1 MKAVFLDYQSLS
13 PEDLDLTK
21 VWNLPFDFERFDTTG
36 YSETAN
42 RINNADIVLTN
53 KVVLDKKL
61 LSTNPQIKLVVILA
75 TGTNNVD
82 LKVAN
87 SLGIPVCNIS
97 GYSTESVAQH
107 TIACLL
113 ELSRRLH
120 EYRTAVDKGKWSDS
134 PFFCLPEY
142 PIRDLAGQTMGI
154 IGYGA
159 IGKRVHEL
167 AEAFGMN
174 VVISESLVPGT
185 SEQAGRTPLTKL
197 YRDSDVVSIHCP
209 LSPHSKNLV
218 DREVFSAMKE
228 NAILLN
234 MARGGIVHENDLL
247 DALKSGEIMAAATD
261 VLTKE
266 PPPENHV
273 LLSEKLP
280 NLLITPHV
288 AWASRQSRQNLVDQ
302 VFEILNSFTNGNI
315 INRVNN

>member
-13 PEDLDLTK
+13 PEDLDLTD
-21 VWNLPFDFERFDTTG
+21 VWKLPFDFERFSTTAP
-36 YSETAN
+36 SETAD
-42 RINNADIVLTN
+42 RINDAEIVLTN
-53 KVVLDKKL
+53 KVVLNEEL
-61 LSTNPQIKLVVILA
+61 LSSNPQIKLVVILA

-82 LKVAN
+82 LKAAK

-107 TIACLL
+107 TFACLL

-120 EYRTAVDKGKWSDS
+120 EYRTAVDEGKWSQS
-134 PFFCLPEY
+134 PFFCLPEF
-142 PIRDLAGQTMGI
+142 PIRDLSGQTMGI

-174 VVISESLVPGT
+174 VVISESLMPGSSGQT
-185 SEQAGRTPLTKL
+185 GRIPLKKL
-197 YRDSDVVSIHCP
+197 CRESDVISIHCP

-218 DREVFSAMKE
+218 DKDLFSAMKE
-228 NAILLN
+228 TAILLN
-234 MARGGIVHENDLL
+234 MARGGIVHEHDLL
-247 DALKSGEIMAAATD
+247 DALKSGAIRAAATD

-266 PPPENHV
+266 PPPENHP
-273 LLSEKLP
+273 LLDEKLP

-288 AWASRQSRQNLVDQ
+288 AWASRQSRQQLVNQ
-302 VFEILNSFTNGNI
+302 AREILENFIDGEI
-315 INRVNN
+315 INRVNK